1 MSRTRKIKTQTIAE
15 VRTQLLNIADSTANV
30 YEDTNDLKAAELALK
45 SYNGAVNA
53 AKVQLM
59 YKKLTAIADKQV
71 RIQKQV
77 QLAYS
82 GTRAFQVAFWGVQNK
97 VAQLQHFVKP

>member
-1 MSRTRKIKTQTIAE
+1 MSRVKKVKTQTISE

-30 YEDTNDLKAAELALK
+30 CEETNDLKAAELALK

-59 YKKLTAIADKQV
+59 YKKLTGAPSMIEFLED
-71 RIQKQV
+71 
-77 QLAYS
+77 
-82 GTRAFQVAFWGVQNK
+82 
-97 VAQLQHFVKP
+97 